1 MSELRDFPVCLRLQ
15 GRRVLI
21 VGGGAIAEGKL
32 RGLVAA
38 GAVIRVV
45 APEVTPPIAA
55 FAAAGSIEWKKSA
68 FDPTDVEGH
77 AFVFSATNDRSV
89 TEAVAEAARAKGA
102 LLNAADDPEFCDFTL
117 PSVGR
122 RGLITVAVSTDGAA
136 PAVAARVRRRL
147 MEELSAGERVRAR
160 LSSVVRRHWRRGP
173 WRTVVL
179 RWIARGFA

>member
-1 MSELRDFPVCLRLQ
+1 MTDFPVCLRLQ

-21 VGGGAIAEGKL
+21 VGGGVIAEGKI

-38 GAVIRVV
+38 GAAIRVV
-45 APEVTPPIAA
+45 APEVTPPIAELVATGAVEWSARA
-55 FAAAGSIEWKKSA
+55 FEPS
-68 FDPTDVEGH
+68 DVQGH
-77 AFVFSATNDRSV
+77 QFVFSATNDRSV
-89 TEAVAEAARAKGA
+89 TEVVSVAARSAGA

-147 MEELSAGERVRAR
+147 MEELSAGERARAR

-179 RWIARGFA
+179 RWIARGFAS